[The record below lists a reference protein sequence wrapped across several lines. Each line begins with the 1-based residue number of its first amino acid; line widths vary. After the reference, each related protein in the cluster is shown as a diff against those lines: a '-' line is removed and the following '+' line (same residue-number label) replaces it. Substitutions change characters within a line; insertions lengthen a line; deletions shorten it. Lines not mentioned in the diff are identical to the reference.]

1 MFPDPAADAVR
12 QQALAALTATFIAQG
27 HPEEYA
33 THMATAA
40 IFQADLEL
48 RNAQLTRL
56 LGWLK
61 QEQAALYPQALELV
75 EATRA
80 EFEKRVTENP

>member
-1 MFPDPAADAVR
+1 MFSEQTIDPVR
-12 QQALAALTATFIAQG
+12 QHALTMLTASFVAQG
-27 HPEEYA
+27 HPTDYA

-61 QEQAALYPQALELV
+61 QEHESLYPQALEIV
-75 EATRA
+75 EQTRE
-80 EFEKRVTENP
+80 EFERRVRE

>member
-1 MFPDPAADAVR
+1 MLPDPAADVVR

-27 HPEEYA
+27 HPTQYA
-33 THMATAA
+33 QHMATAA

-56 LGWLK
+56 LSWLK
-61 QEQAALYPQALELV
+61 LEHPEVHSTALALLESIR
-75 EATRA
+75 E
-80 EFEKRVTENP
+80 EFERRLQ

>member
-1 MFPDPAADAVR
+1 MITDQTDPVR
-12 QQALAALTATFIAQG
+12 QQALAALTAAFVTQG
-27 HPEEYA
+27 HPAEYA

-56 LGWLK
+56 LAWLK
-61 QEQAALYPQALELV
+61 QEHGEVYPDALALTES
-75 EATRA
+75 TRE
-80 EFEKRVTENP
+80 EFEKRVQFS

>member
-1 MFPDPAADAVR
+1 MFPEKTSDLAR
-12 QQALAALTATFIAQG
+12 QQALTTLTAAFVAQG
-27 HPEEYA
+27 HRAEYA

-61 QEQAALYPQALELV
+61 QEHESIYTDGLAIV
-75 EATRA
+75 ESTRE
-80 EFEKRVTENP
+80 EFEDRIQKG

>member
-1 MFPDPAADAVR
+1 MKTDPIR
-12 QQALAALTATFIAQG
+12 QHALEALTAAFVAQG
-27 HPEEYA
+27 HPTEYA

-56 LGWLK
+56 LAWLK
-61 QEQAALYPQALELV
+61 QEHSEIYQDVLNLV
-75 EATRA
+75 ETTRE
-80 EFEKRVTENP
+80 EFEKRVQLS